1 MAIISRAR
9 CGLLDPNWRSLSPF
23 VLCAVVVDAG
33 GVQSE
38 CVGCDGYAGTGKL
51 TATLVAQCW
60 PGRPVRLAG
69 AG

>member
-1 MAIISRAR
+1 MEAISMAIISRAR

-38 CVGCDGYAGTGKL
+38 CVGCDGYAGTGEF
-51 TATLVAQCW
+51 
-60 PGRPVRLAG
+60 G
-69 AG
+69 